1 MASLTPPLPG
11 SPVGALLRDWRR
23 RRRRSQL
30 DLSLDAEVSQRHLS
44 WIESG
49 RAVPSREMVLRL
61 SRHLDVP
68 LRERNALLVAA
79 GHAPAF
85 PRRALSD
92 PAMQAAR
99 LAVEQVL
106 AAHMPFPALALD
118 RGWHMVAAN
127 GAVAPLLAGVDQ
139 ALLTP
144 PVNVLRLSL
153 HPRGLAPQVVNLP
166 EWRAH
171 ILERLAHQ
179 VALTADPELLTLLE
193 ELRGYPGPI
202 GPTTAEQSSIAL
214 AFRLRVPGVGELSF
228 LTTTTVFGTPVDLTL
243 SEIFVEALLPAD
255 AQTAAALRRMA
266 DALSPP

>member
-1 MASLTPPLPG
+1 MASLTLP
-11 SPVGALLRDWRR
+11 SPAAPVGELLRAWRQ

-30 DLSLDAEVSQRHLS
+30 DLSLAAEVSQRHLS

-61 SRHLDVP
+61 SRHLEVP

-79 GHAPAF
+79 GHAPVF

-92 PAMQAAR
+92 PALQAAR
-99 LAVEQVL
+99 AAVEQVL

-118 RGWHMVAAN
+118 RGWNMVAAN
-127 GAVAPLLAGVDQ
+127 GAVTPLLAGVDP
-139 ALLTP
+139 ALLAP

-153 HPRGLAPQVVNLP
+153 HPRGLAPVVVNLP

-179 VALTADPELLTLLE
+179 VALSADAELLALLE
-193 ELRGYPGPI
+193 ELRAYPGPV
-202 GPTTAEQSSIAL
+202 GSATVEPNAVAL
-214 AFRLRVPGVGELSF
+214 AFRLRVPGVGELAF
-228 LTTTTVFGTPVDLTL
+228 LTTTTVFGTPVDVTL

-255 AQTAAALRRMA
+255 AATAAALRRMA
-266 DALSPP
+266 ETLSPP